1 MLNQD
6 RVSGVFQGPETGSG
20 RSLQIRRELE
30 VLSLTIDAAKKQIE
44 SLCARLAPMLSPR
57 PCCDTTNL
65 QGLLAQAQEIAVR
78 AKTQREEA
86 AKKVAPAPKQGT
98 TAPKKGAE

>member
-1 MLNQD
+1 MHKITVICLTIVCLLGFCLASHAADQPTPAQELAQAQLVELVAND
-6 RVSGVFQGPETGSG
+6 RV
-20 RSLQIRRELE
+20 
-30 VLSLTIDAAKKQIE
+30 AY
-44 SLCARLAPMLSPR
+44 
-57 PCCDTTNL
+57 L